1 MTTIAELLAKKCR
14 HQETALDDAQ
24 AQSHLA
30 LLPEWQLADGLLTRT
45 FSFRNY
51 YETLAFVNAIA
62 YIAHAEDH
70 HPELTVGYNRCAV
83 RFNTHSVNGGRGG
96 LSENDFICAAK
107 VNAVFSQA
115 HS

>member
-1 MTTIAELLAKKCR
+1 MMTTTELQAKKCQHR
-14 HQETALDDAQ
+14 DTALDDAQ
-24 AQSHLA
+24 TQDLLSA
-30 LLPEWQLADGLLTRT
+30 LPDWQIEHGMLRRT
-45 FSFRNY
+45 FGFRNY
-51 YETLAFVNAIA
+51 YETLAFVNALA

-70 HPELTVGYNRCAV
+70 HPELTVGYNRCTV

-107 VNAVFSQA
+107 VGALFDQA

>member
-1 MTTIAELLAKKCR
+1 MTTTTDLLAKKCR
-14 HQETALDDAQ
+14 HQETAIDGEQ
-24 AQSHLA
+24 AQSCLA
-30 LLPEWQLADGLLTRT
+30 ALPAWQIEQGMLTRQ

-62 YIAHAEDH
+62 YIAHTEDH
-70 HPELTVGYNRCAV
+70 HPELTVGYNRCTV

-107 VNAVFSQA
+107 VDALFSQA
-115 HS
+115 HP